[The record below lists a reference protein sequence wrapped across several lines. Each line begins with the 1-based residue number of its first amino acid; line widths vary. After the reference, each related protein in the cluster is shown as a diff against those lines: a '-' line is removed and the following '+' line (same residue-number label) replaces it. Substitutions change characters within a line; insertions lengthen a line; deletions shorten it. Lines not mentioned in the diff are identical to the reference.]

1 MQLLNRLTKDVVSY
15 WQQPDNGIWEN
26 PATKHYTY
34 GKVMA
39 WLALERAA
47 KLDPSESERLKEI
60 SAGIR
65 EEIFTRGL
73 AKSGGGRFL
82 ADAYDSKDI
91 DASCL
96 LAFTNGF
103 LPRSLAVATRQE
115 VEQALV
121 SGAFVYRNLEQREKK
136 KEGAFLLCSFWWIN
150 HLIQEGDL
158 RKAEE
163 LLSEIL
169 GCASLLG
176 LFAEEIDP
184 KSGEF
189 LGNFPKHFPI

>member
-103 LPRSLAVATRQE
+103 LPRSIAVATRQE

-121 SGAFVYRNLEQREKK
+121 SGALFTEISSSERKR
-136 KEGAFLLCSFWWIN
+136 
-150 HLIQEGDL
+150 
-158 RKAEE
+158 RKA
-163 LLSEIL
+163 LFSFA
-169 GCASLLG
+169 ASG
-176 LFAEEIDP
+176 
-184 KSGEF
+184 G
-189 LGNFPKHFPI
+189 